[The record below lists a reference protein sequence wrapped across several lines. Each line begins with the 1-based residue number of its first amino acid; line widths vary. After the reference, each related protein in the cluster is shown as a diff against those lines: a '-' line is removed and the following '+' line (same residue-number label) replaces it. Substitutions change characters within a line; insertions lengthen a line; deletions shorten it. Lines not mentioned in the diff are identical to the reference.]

1 MGQNDRINRTHIAH
15 THVTRTHTGAYT
27 YGRTHIRTYAH
38 TCMCIH
44 ARKCNETICK
54 CKNIYKK
61 LAKLRLFVFWANMNE
76 TSINN

>member
-1 MGQNDRINRTHIAH
+1 MGQNDRINRTHITH

-38 TCMCIH
+38 TCMRIH

-54 CKNIYKK
+54 CKKYLQKISKIKAFCLLGKY
-61 LAKLRLFVFWANMNE
+61 E
-76 TSINN
+76 

>member
-38 TCMCIH
+38 VCMH
-44 ARKCNETICK
+44 VHTQKCNETMYK
-54 CKNIYKK
+54 RKNIYKK

-76 TSINN
+76 TSLNN

>member
-27 YGRTHIRTYAH
+27 HGNVTKLYVNA
-38 TCMCIH
+38 
-44 ARKCNETICK
+44 
-54 CKNIYKK
+54 KNIYKK

-76 TSINN
+76 TSLNN